1 MYARMLSSNA
11 HLKICL
17 LYVTHFKPRVAT
29 SRYMYIIYTCTRYL
43 RYLPT
48 SCGNLERQ
56 SYPEFQLMLTY
67 CSMIHRQELHVP
79 DRDHRSLF

>member
-1 MYARMLSSNA
+1 MLSSNA

-29 SRYMYIIYTCTRYL
+29 STWKVHVHNLYMYQVP
-43 RYLPT
+43 YLPT